1 MTGFM
6 DGYILIVDINDLN
19 KNQRILVPKTS
30 HSFYSREEIKQEGN
44 SVKN

>member
-1 MTGFM
+1 M
-6 DGYILIVDINDLN
+6 DGYILIVDINDLS

-30 HSFYSREEIKQEGN
+30 HLFYSREETKQEGN